1 MDSEKENYRNYS
13 LVKFLVILVAV
24 FSYLML
30 KFLGYLDQWGL

>member
-1 MDSEKENYRNYS
+1 MDTERQNYKNYS
-13 LVKFLVILVAV
+13 LLKFLVILFTI